1 MLINLHVKN
10 LALIEE
16 AEVDF
21 TDHLNILTGE
31 TGAGKSILIGSIQS
45 ALGGKIPKDMIR
57 EGADSALI
65 ELVFHTETQAVLQK
79 LDELEIPSEDGEVV
93 ISRRVT
99 NRRVIN
105 KINDITIHCTSQ
117 EDHDEVL
124 KILRSANWIPC
135 SERLPKPSEHTDNMV
150 LVCMSDGKVRFGAC
164 WYNRGI
170 CEGWVGDLPVVA
182 WRPLPEPWKGEE
194 R

>member
-1 MLINLHVKN
+1 M
-10 LALIEE
+10 
-16 AEVDF
+16 
-21 TDHLNILTGE
+21 
-31 TGAGKSILIGSIQS
+31 
-45 ALGGKIPKDMIR
+45 
-57 EGADSALI
+57 
-65 ELVFHTETQAVLQK
+65 
-79 LDELEIPSEDGEVV
+79 EDGMIMLTFDEDGKAE
-93 ISRRVT
+93 IYDDEF
-99 NRRVIN
+99 
-105 KINDITIHCTSQ
+105 DITIHCTSQ